1 MQRTD
6 GYRTETSVA
15 GHDPAGAVAWLARQD
30 GWYRRLRALEGDP
43 RVPALSLR
51 RTAGSP
57 VPAPPVT
64 AR

>member
-1 MQRTD
+1 M
-6 GYRTETSVA
+6 A